1 MSIDPGK
8 YRGRIR
14 DYGVEQ
20 SQAGQQHPTVFLNFE
35 IVGQYDP
42 TTGELLS
49 CPTASRTYRKAITP
63 KTIGWLLADLK
74 AIGYDKPGLEYLDPE
89 TPGAIDLFDHEIDVV
104 CEHDTYEGQ
113 TRERW
118 SIHRERTRERVR
130 RDVLASLD
138 AQYSDQI
145 RRVLGADAGDVN
157 PPPVAEINN
166 DNPI

>member
-1 MSIDPGK
+1 MTLEPGR

-20 SQAGQQHPTVFLNFE
+20 SQAGQQHPTVFIAFDL
-35 IVGQYDP
+35 VGQYDP

-49 CPTASRTYRKAITP
+49 CPTANRTYFKAITN

-74 AIGYDKPGLEYLDPE
+74 SIGFTQGFEYFDPE
-89 TPGAIDLFDHEIDVV
+89 TPGAADLFDREIDVV
-104 CEHDTYEGQ
+104 CEQESYDGQ

-118 SIHRERTRERVR
+118 SIYRERTRERVR

-138 AQYSDQI
+138 AQYGDQI
-145 RRVLGADAGDVN
+145 KRILGTDAGELN
-157 PPPVAEINN
+157 PPPVAEVNN
-166 DNPI
+166 DCPI